1 MIDLSRSI
9 VDYLRSDTILTDKL
23 GSFMGHAAVF
33 SAFPVPPNTTNPFIV
48 TISIADVNLETKN
61 RTVREVT
68 QDIAVY
74 DEQDGSPVVIEEI
87 SEYLREKFRA
97 PFAVPDWTMS
107 GLSLSGPVLN
117 DSDDYYGRV
126 LTARVV
132 LDR

>member
-9 VDYLRSDTILTDKL
+9 VDYLRSDTILSDKL

-33 SAFPVPPNTTNPFIV
+33 SSFPVPSNTEKPFIV
-48 TISIADVNLETKN
+48 TVSISDVDLDTKN
-61 RTVREVT
+61 RTVREIL
-68 QDIAVY
+68 QDISIY
-74 DEQDGSPVVIEEI
+74 DDQDGSPIVIEEI

-97 PFAVPDWTMS
+97 PFVVPDWTMS

>member
-33 SAFPVPPNTTNPFIV
+33 SAFPVPPNTTHPFIV
-48 TISIADVNLETKN
+48 TVAIADVNLETKN

-97 PFAVPDWTMS
+97 PFTVPDWTMS